1 MIPILYQT
9 VTEGVVPSDY
19 GLGALTDTISA
30 SVTEERNG
38 GYELTLTYSANGIH
52 AEELKPNRIIKAKPN
67 FSDSPQLF
75 RIYKIGKTI
84 NGQFTVNAAHISYDL
99 SGKVATT
106 GTASSCVAACL
117 LLTSDFAGNFTI
129 TTDKT
134 TVGNFSITEPSSVRS
149 WFGGKAGSLLDVYG
163 SAEWHYDNYTAS
175 LLTARGLDRGVVIR
189 YGKNLTDLSQTLDIS
204 NLATAITP
212 FAKNN
217 ELGSVAVGAS
227 VSTGLSLDY
236 DREKAV
242 DFSDSVDW
250 EESTPINTQL
260 AALAAAYVSKYTSEL
275 TTITD
280 SITLDFVQLSSLE
293 ERVDLCD
300 VVHIYFE
307 ALGISASAKCVA
319 TTWDVLE
326 ERYTSA
332 TFGDPKTSIAT
343 TVAEQQIKLE
353 NTPDKTQVVGIVN
366 RQTELITGNLGG
378 YVVMHDADLDG
389 KPDEILIMNTPDIN
403 TATDVIRMNL
413 GGIGFSNGNGY
424 AGPYTTALSFSGIV
438 ADAITTGVLN
448 ANLIKA
454 GVIED
459 LLGNSQIDLSN
470 GEASLYQLI
479 ARAYLTVED
488 AGTHD
493 VLARLV
499 AGAYGGI
506 LRLYNRNNTEA
517 LTAFVGGG
525 DDGVLDVCDSAGN
538 VTASLVGATGVAECD
553 HVKARTPM
561 VELFSGSWSSG
572 YNYVETPIVH
582 DFKYFVFLW
591 RTASSGNYQTMVV
604 PASIALTANEMP
616 WQFNTEAQY
625 FSFTSRVWEYNG
637 ADCLLLTFK
646 SKTSG
651 SSAYIEKVYGIY

>member
-67 FSDSPQLF
+67 FSDAPQLF

-84 NGQFTVNAAHISYDL
+84 NGLFTVNAAHISYDL
-99 SGKVATT
+99 SGKVATS
-106 GTASSCVAACL
+106 GTATSCTAACL
-117 LLTSDFAGNFTI
+117 LLTNSFAGNFTI

-134 TVGNFSITEPSSVRS
+134 VSATFTITEPSSVRS

-163 SAEWHYDNYTAS
+163 TSEWHYDNYTAS

-189 YGKNLTDLSQTLDIS
+189 YGKNLTELSQTLDIS

-217 ELGSVAVGAS
+217 ELGSIAVGAS

-236 DREKAV
+236 DREKAI

-260 AALAAAYVSKYTSEL
+260 ATLASAYVSKYTSEF

-307 ALGISASAKCVA
+307 ALGISASAKCIA

-343 TVAEQQIKLE
+343 TVAEQQTKLD

-366 RQTELITGNLGG
+366 RQTDLITGNLGG
-378 YVVMHDADLDG
+378 YVVFHDADNDG

-424 AGPYTTALSFSGIV
+424 AGPYTTALGFSGIV

-454 GVIED
+454 GVISD
-459 LLGNSQIDLSN
+459 LGGNSTIDMTT
-470 GEASLYQLI
+470 GIAKLYQLI
-479 ARAYLTVED
+479 AKRDFTVLNTNTNNIQAYLSQTVND
-488 AGTHD
+488 GAIL
-493 VLARLV
+493 VLTDDNENAR
-499 AGAYGGI
+499 I
-506 LRLYNRNNTEA
+506 SLYT
-517 LTAFVGGG
+517 TP
-525 DDGVLDVCDSAGN
+525 SAGVIAMKDSSDN
-538 VTASLVGATGVAECD
+538 TTIYMDGETGHIKGAQ
-553 HVKARTPM
+553 
-561 VELFSGSWSSG
+561 VELFNGSWSSG
-572 YNYVETPIVH
+572 YNYVPRGNH
-582 DFKYFVFLW
+582 SFYLFVW
-591 RTASSGNYQTMVV
+591 RTSSSGNYQTMFV
-604 PASIALTANEMP
+604 PCSEALTVGGETL
-616 WQFNTEAQY
+616 WQFNTESQY
-625 FSFTSRVWEYNG
+625 FSFTTRDWVYN
-637 ADCLLLTFK
+637 DEPVLLMKLK
-646 SKTSG
+646 GKTSG
-651 SSAYIEKVYGIY
+651 SSAYIEKVIGIY